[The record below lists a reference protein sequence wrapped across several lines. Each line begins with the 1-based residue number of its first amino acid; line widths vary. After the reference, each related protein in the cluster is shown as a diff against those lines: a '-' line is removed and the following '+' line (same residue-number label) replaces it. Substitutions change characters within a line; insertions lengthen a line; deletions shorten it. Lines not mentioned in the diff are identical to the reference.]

1 MSKATQ
7 PAIRVQTIVH
17 VVQAGLR
24 SDKVLIIPAQPRSKA
39 A

>member
-7 PAIRVQTIVH
+7 CVRMQTIVH
-17 VVQAGLR
+17 VVTGKLR
-24 SDKVLIIPAQPRSKA
+24 SDRVLIIPAQPRSKA